1 MTDDKRK
8 AHPIP
13 PQGLGI
19 RMQAVS
25 NAHLSSAGWCYVPT
39 GPGLPSAEEQM
50 ETLRHELNARG
61 IHAESYAELQERIE
75 PGAKDYL
82 RPYATGIA
90 LYVGPGDHVYMLRS
104 AYRALPSEFRGF
116 LFRRQACTRFYITL
130 VAPGLPL
137 VTLPFVL

>member
-1 MTDDKRK
+1 MTNDKRK
-8 AHPIP
+8 VHPIP

-61 IHAESYAELQERIE
+61 MHAESYAELQERIE

-90 LYVGPGDHVYMLRS
+90 LYEVASCTSGRATTCTCSARPTGPCPRS
-104 AYRALPSEFRGF
+104 SAGSYSDGRPAPASTSRSWPRASRS
-116 LFRRQACTRFYITL
+116 
-130 VAPGLPL
+130 
-137 VTLPFVL
+137 

>member
-1 MTDDKRK
+1 
-8 AHPIP
+8 
-13 PQGLGI
+13 
-19 RMQAVS
+19 
-25 NAHLSSAGWCYVPT
+25 
-39 GPGLPSAEEQM
+39 M